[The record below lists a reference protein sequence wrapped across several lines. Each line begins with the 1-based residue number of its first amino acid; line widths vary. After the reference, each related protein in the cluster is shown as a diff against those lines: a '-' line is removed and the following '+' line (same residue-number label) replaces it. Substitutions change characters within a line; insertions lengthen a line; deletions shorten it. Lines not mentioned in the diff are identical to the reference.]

1 MGYDGAMATTSRTLT
16 RAAWLLGAVPTLA
29 LGAGLVWA
37 LEADPGP
44 PEIREGALLTVD
56 REALAAVDLAA
67 VHEELVPDW
76 VVSSGGMKRMQF
88 GRIRREAGKDRNLGA
103 LLDRMEV
110 LFEADPVLNSAEL
123 LGLVRTWNAY
133 LATAGEPWRLAGEV
147 QIGDGG
153 GQLLLKSYRVIW
165 DEGEVRVGE
174 APFAAEIRRRVDRT
188 TLVDAWL
195 GHMHDPNDGVVVLLD
210 RVTSFSLDQLWP
222 MLDPLLEPEL
232 DPLSRAFAPSVR
244 AEVAAWLTAEELAAL
259 EATAEDRY
267 WMNRAAAAIHGRH
280 QCGSAFYV
288 ARVPWNG
295 MSPRDLATIQ
305 QTAAMGLDA
314 PCPDVTETEALVFAV
329 RSHHVRRTPNVREAL
344 EHLVGLTAHAVAVH
358 EARHAAD
365 DLALQGQPIPCV
377 GCPPETTHLAALEG
391 SAYAASFAHPA
402 HGAISMYQACA
413 LDPDWV
419 PDRAAM
425 VEFLVRRLNGG
436 AGCGAGPG
444 SPLWTE
450 GDRASRAA
458 ALQEEVFGRAEPVV
472 VSDFPTSLPVNAEY
486 GAP

>member
-1 MGYDGAMATTSRTLT
+1 MWSPS
-16 RAAWLLGAVPTLA
+16 RAAWALGAVLTVI

-37 LEADPGP
+37 LDEVDRGP
-44 PEIREGALLTVD
+44 PEIRAGATLVVD

-76 VVSSGGMKRMQF
+76 VVSSGGMKPMQF
-88 GRIRREAGKDRNLGA
+88 RRIRREAGKDPNLGA

-110 LFEADPVLNSAEL
+110 LFEADPVLNATEL

-147 QIGDGG
+147 QVGDGG

-174 APFAAEIRRRVDRT
+174 RPFDAEIRRRVDRT

-195 GHMHDPNDGVVVLLD
+195 GQMHDPADGLVVLLD
-210 RVTSFSLDQLWP
+210 RVTAFSLDQLWP
-222 MLDPLLEPEL
+222 MLDPLLEGEL
-232 DPLSRAFAPSVR
+232 DPLARAFAPAVR
-244 AEVAAWLTAEELAAL
+244 AEVAAWLSAEELAAL
-259 EATAEDRY
+259 QATAEDRY
-267 WMNRAAAAIHGRH
+267 WMNRAAEAIHGRH

-295 MSPRDLATIQ
+295 LSPRDLATLQ
-305 QTAAMGLDA
+305 QAAAEGVGD
-314 PCPDVTETEALVFAV
+314 PCPDVTETEALLFAV
-329 RSHHVRRTPNVREAL
+329 RSSHVRREPLVRQAL

-365 DLALQGQPIPCV
+365 DAALAGQPIPCV
-377 GCPPETTHLAALEG
+377 GCPAETTHLAALEG
-391 SAYAASFAHPA
+391 SAYAASFAHPD
-402 HGAISMYQACA
+402 HGAVSMYQACA
-413 LDPDWV
+413 LDPAWV

-425 VEFLVRRLNGG
+425 VAFLVRRMNDGR
-436 AGCGAGPG
+436 GCAAGP
-444 SPLWTE
+444 PAA
-450 GDRASRAA
+450 RAGRAD
-458 ALQEEVFGRAEPVV
+458 ALQVEIFGRSDPIV
-472 VSDFPTSLPVNAEY
+472 VSDFPTSLPVSAEY